1 MKKTIYI
8 ITIVALFFTSC
19 KKQNK
24 EDHSNHDHS
33 ETELKKNDEHTED
46 AIHLSKAQFESNKM
60 ELGAISKQN
69 FPEIVKTTGMIDVP
83 PQSKQIITSF
93 YGGFV

>member
-1 MKKTIYI
+1 MKNILILI
-8 ITIVALFFTSC
+8 ITIFVLTNC
-19 KKQNK
+19 KNK
-24 EDHSNHDHS
+24 ETQTDNHGHDHAES
-33 ETELKKNDEHTED
+33 DASHKNDKHED
-46 AIHLSKAQFESNKM
+46 IVITQEQFDVNKM
-60 ELGAISKQN
+60 QFGALSKQN